1 MRFLAISHNELTQ
14 YHLET
19 SDIMSTMKAVGVSAY
34 GSIDNFESRDVPR
47 PASPTGR
54 DVLVK

>member
-1 MRFLAISHNELTQ
+1 MIFLDISHNEVEQ

-19 SDIMSTMKAVGVSAY
+19 LDIMSTMKAVGVSAY
-34 GSIDNFESRDVPR
+34 GHIDNFESRDVPR
-47 PASPTGR
+47 PARPTGR